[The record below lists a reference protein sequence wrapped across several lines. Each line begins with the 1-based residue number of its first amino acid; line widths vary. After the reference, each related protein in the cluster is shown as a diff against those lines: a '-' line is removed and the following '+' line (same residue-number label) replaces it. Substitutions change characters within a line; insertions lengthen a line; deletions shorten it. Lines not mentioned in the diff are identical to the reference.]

1 MTPATLSDLK
11 IALLSAKHDEAQ
23 AAERRKAIEEAIL
36 THFDPMDE
44 GSYTHKD
51 SGITV
56 AWKLTRSVDSDAVK
70 QRWGELSLN
79 AQKAFKATIG
89 LDLKAYRAL
98 EEMDRES
105 FAKAAQFVTTKP
117 AKPAISI
124 KE

>member
-1 MTPATLSDLK
+1 MTTATLSDLK

-23 AAERRKAIEEAIL
+23 AVERRKSIEEAIL
-36 THFDPMDE
+36 TYFHPMDE
-44 GSYTHKD
+44 GSYTDKD
-51 SGITV
+51 TGIKV
-56 AWKLTRSVDSDAVK
+56 EWKLNRAVDSEAVK
-70 QRWGELSLN
+70 QHWGELSLN

-98 EEMDRES
+98 ETMDTES